1 MGKKSRKEREE
12 KRESFAAKRTK
23 AKRKSTLIAV
33 GVLGVIAVIV
43 GYSVFQFINFQ
54 GATPGAPPGA
64 GALGDEHEHATL
76 LVRIFGDKFDFSGPA
91 FQIKSSWIHFEGQDG
106 NTIHRHSSGVTL
118 GYLFAT
124 LGILG
129 LDDEC
134 FVFPNG
140 REFCT
145 DEELGYSLKF
155 FINHQSVDDI
165 ATYVLNEG
173 DRILISYGN
182 ETPEEIDR
190 QLEEL
195 DVQSIVR

>member
-23 AKRKSTLIAV
+23 AKRKNTLIAV

-43 GYSVFQFINFQ
+43 GYSVYQFINLQ
-54 GATPGAPPGA
+54 GAAPGAPPGA
-64 GALGDEHEHATL
+64 GALGDEHEHAAV

-106 NTIHRHSSGVTL
+106 TTIHRHSSGVTL
-118 GYLFAT
+118 GYLFAS

-145 DEELGYSLKF
+145 TSDYSLKF
-155 FINHQSVDDI
+155 FINHEPVPDI
-165 ATYVLNEG
+165 ASYVLNEG

-190 QLEEL
+190 QLLEL
-195 DVQSIVR
+195 DAQPLVM

>member
-43 GYSVFQFINFQ
+43 GYSVFQFINLQ

-64 GALGDEHEHATL
+64 GSLGDEHEHASV

-145 DEELGYSLKF
+145 TSEYSLKF
-155 FINHQSVDDI
+155 FINHQLVDDI
-165 ATYVLNEG
+165 ASYVLNEG

-190 QLEEL
+190 QLEEIDSL
-195 DVQSIVR
+195 SIIK